1 MWKSIFYNVVA
12 KTDSL
17 EKNDEKLF
25 HQSVNEI
32 YDDILALQLALVEYR
47 QNSGQYGSAH
57 LISFAL
63 TAYCDERLNLLA
75 LSMGVDYEMLQT
87 RLFNTLSAGKL
98 FYEYLEYLLAEP
110 SQLTH
115 TYWAYYFLLMHGY
128 KGMYDLDSHFQRNLY
143 LRQLKLLVV
152 DRAGTVKYE
161 KKRLKLKYRNIS
173 SVVPLTMYWVVP
185 ALCLVSVYVVINYL

>member
-1 MWKSIFYNVVA
+1 MWKSIFYSVVA
-12 KTDSL
+12 KIDAL
-17 EKNDEKLF
+17 EKMDEKSF
-25 HQSVNEI
+25 HQSVNEV
-32 YDDILALQLALVEYR
+32 YEEILALQLALVGHR
-47 QNSGQYGSAH
+47 QHACQYGSAH

-115 TYWAYYFLLMHGY
+115 TYWVYYFLLMHGY

-152 DRAGTVKYE
+152 DRTSIVKYE
-161 KKRLKLKYRNIS
+161 KKKIKLKYRNLS

-185 ALCLVSVYVVINYL
+185 ALCLASVYVVINYL